1 MIYLLQLLIDLK
13 KKKGNNEEETVCKKH
28 LVWLGELSNSEP
40 INKTVGGV
48 KENTAA
54 DYYKPTYVSSEYRDA
69 KQPGKPETPKEKT
82 TTTTT
87 KINQKTMQLKM

>member
-1 MIYLLQLLIDLK
+1 M
-13 KKKGNNEEETVCKKH
+13 
-28 LVWLGELSNSEP
+28 VWLGELSNSEP

-54 DYYKPTYVSSEYRDA
+54 DYYKPTDVSNEYRDA

-87 KINQKTMQLKM
+87 TTTTKINQKTMQLKM

>member
-1 MIYLLQLLIDLK
+1 M
-13 KKKGNNEEETVCKKH
+13 
-28 LVWLGELSNSEP
+28 
-40 INKTVGGV
+40 GGV

-54 DYYKPTYVSSEYRDA
+54 DYYKPTDVSNEYRDA

-87 KINQKTMQLKM
+87 TKINQKTMQLKM

>member
-1 MIYLLQLLIDLK
+1 M
-13 KKKGNNEEETVCKKH
+13 
-28 LVWLGELSNSEP
+28 
-40 INKTVGGV
+40 GGV

-54 DYYKPTYVSSEYRDA
+54 DYYKPTDVSNEYRDA

-87 KINQKTMQLKM
+87 TTTTKINQKTMQLKM